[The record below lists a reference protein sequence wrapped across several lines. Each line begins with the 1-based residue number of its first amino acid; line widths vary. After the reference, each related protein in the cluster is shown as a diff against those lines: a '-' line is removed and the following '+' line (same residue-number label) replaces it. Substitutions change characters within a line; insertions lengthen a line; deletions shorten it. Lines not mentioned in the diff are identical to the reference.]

1 MDMCMK
7 RLLPFIAM
15 VSLVSAQDA
24 IVESASPAVISSA
37 VRAVEELGKQVVL
50 GRYDAAIERMYPQWK
65 LREAKRIGGM
75 DRLQERLNEVSRQ
88 MLEQGISITDCK
100 PLGQP
105 RAYEVVP
112 GKVTEMVNG
121 QEVERLRYKKWM
133 VLVPTVTTFRAFVGE
148 PVESVTIE
156 STGFQVAISDKA
168 ANNWTFID
176 GTGLTVADL
185 RSIFGNLPL
194 DMGLP
199 PLDKK
204 QVR

>member
-1 MDMCMK
+1 MGMCMK
-7 RLLPFIAM
+7 CLLPFFAM
-15 VSLVSAQDA
+15 MSLVSAQDA
-24 IVESASPAVISSA
+24 IVETASPTVISSA
-37 VRAVEELGKQVVL
+37 VRAVEDLGKQVVL
-50 GRYDAAIERMYPQWK
+50 GRYEVAIERMYPRWK
-65 LREAKRIGGM
+65 EREAKRVGGM
-75 DRLQERLNEVSRQ
+75 EKLEQRLNEVSKQ
-88 MLEQGISITDCK
+88 MLEQGISITNCK

-105 RAYEVVP
+105 KAYEVGA
-112 GKVTEMVNG
+112 GKVIEMVNG
-121 QEVERLRYKKWM
+121 QQIERLRYTKWM

-148 PVESVTIE
+148 PLESVTIE

-194 DMGLP
+194 DMELP
-199 PLDKK
+199 PLEKK

>member
-1 MDMCMK
+1 MK
-7 RLLPFIAM
+7 SFLPLIAM

-37 VRAVEELGKQVVL
+37 VKAVEGLGKQVAL
-50 GRYDAAIERMYPQWK
+50 GRYDVAVESMYPQWK
-65 LREAKRIGGM
+65 EREAKRNGGM
-75 DRLQERLNEVSRQ
+75 EKLQERLNEVSRQ
-88 MLEQGISITDCK
+88 MLEQGISITDFK
-100 PLGQP
+100 PTGQP
-105 RAYEVVP
+105 RAYEVGT
-112 GKVTEMVNG
+112 GKITEMVNG
-121 QEVERLRYKKWM
+121 QQIERLRYTKWM

-168 ANNWTFID
+168 KNDWTFID

-194 DMGLP
+194 DMELP
-199 PLDKK
+199 PLEKK